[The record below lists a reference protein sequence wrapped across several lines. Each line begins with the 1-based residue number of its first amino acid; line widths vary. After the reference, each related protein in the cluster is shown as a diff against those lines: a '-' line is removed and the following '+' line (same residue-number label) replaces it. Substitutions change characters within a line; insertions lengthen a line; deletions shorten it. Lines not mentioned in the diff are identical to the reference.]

1 MTTPSNRRAFLA
13 IVVALVAMAIAS
25 PALAGAAS
33 SEPFF
38 VFLPPQ
44 TGPNVAPGSV
54 PPPGT
59 GFDGPCGL
67 AVSNGR
73 LYVSDYYHH
82 VIDAFNSGTPPTY
95 LGQISKVDPIDGP
108 CGLAAGSSGALYVND
123 FHRNVVGFANPL
135 SAEPGATIDEEH
147 PTGVA
152 VDPSTDRIYVDD
164 RTSVSVYEPGG
175 AAVQSG
181 GMPLRIGAGGIGDG
195 YGVAAASG
203 RVYVPDAASNTV
215 EVYEPATSTTQPVLS
230 IAGPG
235 LGFASLVDSAIAV
248 DAAGGRIYV
257 ADNLQRG
264 VAERPQAAID
274 VFSLAGAYLG
284 RLKYEV
290 VDANPPG
297 LAVDSVGNVYVTSGN
312 SVQASIYGYGPE
324 AETATALPSA
334 FNLGVVAGG
343 SGSGAVMSQPAFGLD
358 CRSSCTE
365 EVRSGATVQL
375 TATAAPGSSFAGWS
389 GGGCA
394 GRGACEVVADRATSV
409 EADFEAVPPSPAPAG
424 TVSAGTAPSVGAPSS
439 ATSVPPAARHRSR
452 AHRKRHRHSRHR
464 TDRHHRTSGGSR

>member
-1 MTTPSNRRAFLA
+1 MTAASRPSGLFAV
-13 IVVALVAMAIAS
+13 VVAAIAMALAS

-33 SEPFF
+33 SEPLF
-38 VFLPPQ
+38 VFFPPQ
-44 TGPNVAPGSV
+44 TGPNTSPGSV

-67 AVSNGR
+67 AVSGGR

-82 VIDAFNSGTPPTY
+82 VVDAFTSGTAPTY
-95 LGQISKVDPIDGP
+95 IGQISKVEPIDGP
-108 CGLAAGSSGALYVND
+108 CGLAAGSSGELYVND
-123 FHRNVVGFANPL
+123 FHRNVIAFANPL
-135 SAEPGATIDEEH
+135 AVEPGATIDEAD

-164 RTSVSVYEPGG
+164 RTSVSAYEPGG
-175 AAVQSG
+175 APVLNG
-181 GMPLRIGAGGIGDG
+181 GVIGAGSIGDG
-195 YGVAAASG
+195 YGVAAAAG

-215 EVYEPATSTTQPVLS
+215 EVYEPAASTTQPVLT

-264 VAERPQAAID
+264 VSEHPQAAID
-274 VFSLAGAYLG
+274 VFSLAGTYLG

-297 LAVDSVGNVYVTSGN
+297 LTVDSAGNVYVTSGN

-324 AETATALPSA
+324 AETTTALPSA
-334 FNLGVVAGG
+334 YRLAVVAGG
-343 SGSGAVMSQPAFGLD
+343 SGSGAVASEATFGFD
-358 CRSSCTE
+358 CRSSCAG
-365 EVRSGATVQL
+365 EVRSGASVRL
-375 TATAAPGSSFAGWS
+375 TATAAPGSTFAGWS
-389 GGGCA
+389 GGGCE
-394 GRGACEVVADRATSV
+394 GRGTCEVVADRAVSV
-409 EADFEAVPPSPAPAG
+409 EADFEAVPAPPAPAEAAPG
-424 TVSAGTAPSVGAPSS
+424 AGAL
-439 ATSVPPAARHRSR
+439 PPAALSPGAGARHRPR
-452 AHRKRHRHSRHR
+452 PHRKPHHRARHRLH
-464 TDRHHRTSGGSR
+464 RHHRPAGGTR